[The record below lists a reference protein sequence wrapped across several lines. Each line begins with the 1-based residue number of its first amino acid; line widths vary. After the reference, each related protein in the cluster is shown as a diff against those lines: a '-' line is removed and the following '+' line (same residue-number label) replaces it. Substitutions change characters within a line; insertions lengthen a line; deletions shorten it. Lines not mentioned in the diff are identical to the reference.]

1 MYLLYRYRHTGVNQK
16 GLRSARKELGQDLSY
31 NCYARAAMAMS
42 EQSSAPASTGNA
54 PGGWLNR
61 TVLGT
66 GLTSLA
72 SDWSH
77 EMATTVLPGLLVM
90 LGAGPGW
97 LGAIEGAAD
106 GLSSFTKLA
115 AGHWTDRLHRRKPL
129 VVSAYALTAA
139 ATGALA
145 FAVSPIQ
152 ILAARCTAWLG
163 RGLRTPGRKALLAA
177 AVPPSAYGRAFGF
190 ERMMDT
196 LGAIVAPVTALW
208 LLRVTSHN
216 YRQMFL
222 WTLVPGAL
230 AAILFGTLVRE
241 RPLAEHA
248 HAAKSFASS
257 LRGLPAPFR
266 RFLLAVGVF
275 GLGDFSHTMLILYA
289 SQALTPSMG
298 FAAASSVAIGLYLLH
313 NVFYAG
319 FAYLS
324 GWLSDHVRHRRFVLA
339 AGYGLAVVMAALL
352 AAGGSHLSVLVAIFA
367 LAGIVVGVEEALEDS
382 IAAELV
388 PNAQHGMAFGTLA
401 AVNAL
406 GDFGSSLLIG
416 LLWSAVGPAA
426 GFTAAGALFL
436 AGLTLLLITGS
447 RTIRTPSSV

>member
-1 MYLLYRYRHTGVNQK
+1 MTDQPEHPHPT
-16 GLRSARKELGQDLSY
+16 E
-31 NCYARAAMAMS
+31 
-42 EQSSAPASTGNA
+42 
-54 PGGWLNR
+54 GGWLNR

-77 EMATTVLPGLLVM
+77 EMATSILPALLVT

-115 AGHWTDRLHRRKPL
+115 AGHWTDRLRRRKPL
-129 VVSAYALTAA
+129 VVSAYAITAA
-139 ATGALA
+139 ATGSMA
-145 FAVSPIQ
+145 FAVNAWE
-152 ILAARCTAWLG
+152 ILGARCTAWLA
-163 RGLRTPGRKALLAA
+163 RGIRTPGRKALLAA
-177 AVPPSAYGRAFGF
+177 AVPSSAYGRAFGF

-196 LGAIVAPVTALW
+196 IGAIVAPITALW
-208 LLRVTSHN
+208 LLGATGHN
-216 YRQMFL
+216 YQRVFL
-222 WTLVPGAL
+222 WTLVPGMAAAL
-230 AAILFGTLVRE
+230 LFALLVRE
-241 RPLAEHA
+241 REHERKA
-248 HAAKSFASS
+248 STESFAAN
-257 LRGLPAPFR
+257 LRALPGPFR
-266 RFLLAVGVF
+266 RFLLAVGIF

-289 SQALTPSMG
+289 GQALTPSMG

-319 FAYLS
+319 FAYIA
-324 GWLSDHVRHRRFVLA
+324 GWLSDHVRQRRVVLA

-352 AAGGSHLSVLVAIFA
+352 ASGGPHLAVLAAIFA

-388 PNAQHGMAFGTLA
+388 PRAQHGMAFGTLA

-416 LLWSAVGPAA
+416 ALWSAVSPAA
-426 GFTAAGALFL
+426 GFSVAGALFL
-436 AGLTLLLITGS
+436 ASLVVLLLT
-447 RTIRTPSSV
+447 RREPLPET